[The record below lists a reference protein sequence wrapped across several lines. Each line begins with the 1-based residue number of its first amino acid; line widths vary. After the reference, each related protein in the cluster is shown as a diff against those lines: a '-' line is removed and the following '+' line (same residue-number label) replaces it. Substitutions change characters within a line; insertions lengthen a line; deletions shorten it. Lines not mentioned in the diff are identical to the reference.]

1 MDAFARRV
9 GFTPRRLPDWLTARA
24 PDEHRDPPD
33 HRPAF
38 EFDWSRL
45 LPSLTMYLHFSA
57 DDLARGEGGVVRW
70 EGEGPVTHAFVH
82 DHLRPL
88 HRYVI
93 KPVIDLA
100 RQAPVDA
107 YEVPDR
113 LREAVHLVAPSDVFP
128 FAGAPSRGLDADH
141 TVAYDPSLA
150 AQPPKLWSTRL
161 GNLGPLGRF
170 HHRIKTHGKWVLRQ
184 PFTGIYLWRDPHG
197 VVYLEDHTGT
207 REIARGG
214 TPASVSGCDP
224 EVEVYP
230 AGTVIEADFGQ
241 GS

>member
-1 MDAFARRV
+1 MATAHLGSRR
-9 GFTPRRLPDWLTARA
+9 GFT
-24 PDEHRDPPD
+24 
-33 HRPAF
+33 
-38 EFDWSRL
+38 FDWSRL

-57 DDLARGEGGVVRW
+57 QDLAKGVGGVVRW

-82 DHLRPL
+82 EHLRPL

-93 KPVIDLA
+93 KPVIDLT

-107 YEVPDR
+107 YELPDR

-128 FAGAPSRGLDADH
+128 FAGAPSRGLDVDH
-141 TVAYDPSLA
+141 SVPYDPALTGRPG
-150 AQPPKLWSTRL
+150 QRWSTRL

-197 VVYLEDHTGT
+197 VVYLQDHTGT
-207 REIARGG
+207 RQVARGVAG
-214 TPASVSGCDP
+214 VRGSDL

-230 AGTVIEADFGQ
+230 VGTVIQADFGQ